1 MSFCHYKP
9 VRFSDKDRIC
19 PMNYD
24 VVPSHPFP
32 GTSFDTLAKV
42 LGPEADYLRS
52 EKLQTPSIAFEV
64 PIDDLHSGVSK
75 KSGAELSLRVCRLR
89 HENSKMG

>member
-1 MSFCHYKP
+1 MPFYHYKS
-9 VRFSDKDRIC
+9 VLTSDKHRIC

-42 LGPEADYLRS
+42 LGLETDYLRS
-52 EKLQTPSIAFEV
+52 EKLQIPSIAFEV
-64 PIDDLHSGVSK
+64 PIDDLHSGKLDKRDTNV
-75 KSGAELSLRVCRLR
+75 SLRVLRLR
-89 HENSKMG
+89 YEGSKMG